1 MFTSQIL
8 IICIIKKVN
17 FRFVH
22 QTNLTLRYTQNKTN
36 YIIPSMITI
45 DFSKRGSL
53 GLCEYLCSSIKSQ
66 ILDGTLRANEKLPS
80 KRALSENL
88 GVSVITV
95 QNAYAELIAEG
106 YIYSIEKKGFFVTEL
121 RIGSADEIAS
131 AFPRNDVQS
140 SARNDDSGST
150 SRFRVKH
157 GMTDNSVVE
166 ALETT
171 ASQSIFCDFQSN
183 STSYEKFPFS
193 LWSHTM
199 RQVLNSGDEKLLQRV
214 GVKGVYELRESIS
227 KYLREFRNMNV
238 SPEQIVVGAGTENI
252 FSMIVQFLGRENVF
266 ALENPGYKKIAS
278 VCALNGAKIV
288 PVNIDEHG
296 INIEE
301 LEKSGANVAH
311 VSPNHHFPTGIV
323 MPIRRRQEILSW
335 AANKKNRFIIEDD
348 YDSEFRFN
356 GKPLST
362 LFSADQNGKVIYI
375 NTFSKTLSPSFR
387 ISFMVLPF
395 SLLHEFENQFGLYS
409 CPVSSFEQF
418 TLSRFIN
425 DGNYGKHIIRMKNF
439 YRNLRNS
446 LISAIQQSRL
456 KENCKI
462 REEESGL
469 HFLLTIKS
477 EQSATELEERLL
489 REGIK
494 LPLLSNY
501 YYENDNVSGEL
512 CKHDAKNDDLQN
524 NNDLQNS
531 PKSTLDTKDE
541 KTFIVNYSGIRKEK
555 IAEIVRRM
563 ERAVCGK

>member
-1 MFTSQIL
+1 
-8 IICIIKKVN
+8 
-17 FRFVH
+17 
-22 QTNLTLRYTQNKTN
+22 
-36 YIIPSMITI
+36 MITI
-45 DFSKRGSL
+45 DFSKRGAL
-53 GLCEYLCSSIKSQ
+53 GLCEYLYSSIKQQ

-121 RIGSADEIAS
+121 HLGTTEEIAS
-131 AFPRNDVQS
+131 ASPRNDE
-140 SARNDDSGST
+140 RNLFCNDVRWLSLSKPQNTNCNFGHFESLNDQT
-150 SRFRVKH
+150 K
-157 GMTDNSVVE
+157 
-166 ALETT
+166 ALND
-171 ASQSIFCDFQSN
+171 QQIFCDFQSN

-214 GVKGVYELRESIS
+214 EVKGVFELRSAIS

-238 SPEQIVVGAGTENI
+238 SPEQIVIGAGTENI
-252 FSMIVQFLGRENVF
+252 FSMIVQFLGRQNIF
-266 ALENPGYKKIAS
+266 AVENPGYKKIAS
-278 VCALNGAKIV
+278 VCNINGAKIV
-288 PVNIDEHG
+288 PINIDEQG

-311 VSPNHHFPTGIV
+311 VSPSHHFPTGIV

-335 AANKKNRFIIEDD
+335 AAKKNHFIIEDD

-362 LFSADQNGKVIYI
+362 LFSADKNGKVIYI

-395 SLLHEFENQFGLYS
+395 ELLQKFEKMFGLYS

-446 LISAIQQSRL
+446 LISAIEQSRL

-477 EQSATELEERLL
+477 KRSATELEERLL
-489 REGIK
+489 REGINI
-494 LPLLSNY
+494 PLLSSF
-501 YYENDNVSGEL
+501 YYENNNESSQNVGGEL
-512 CKHDAKNDDLQN
+512 SDSDAKSD
-524 NNDLQNS
+524 
-531 PKSTLDTKDE
+531 KIE
-541 KTFIVNYSGIRKEK
+541 KTFVVNYSGIKKER
-555 IAEIVRRM
+555 IAEVVQRM
-563 ERAVCGK
+563 ERAILE

>member
-1 MFTSQIL
+1 
-8 IICIIKKVN
+8 
-17 FRFVH
+17 
-22 QTNLTLRYTQNKTN
+22 
-36 YIIPSMITI
+36 MITI
-45 DFSKRGSL
+45 DFSKRGPL
-53 GLCEYLCSSIKSQ
+53 GLCEYLYSSIKSQ

-121 RIGSADEIAS
+121 QTEIETRHAELFSA
-131 AFPRNDVQS
+131 
-140 SARNDDSGST
+140 ST
-150 SRFRVKH
+150 SRFRVEH
-157 GMTDNSVVE
+157 GMTDNSPRNDVLSSTQNDVRGLSSSKPQNATSTFSHFESLNDQIKPLNHQVNVVVE

-171 ASQSIFCDFQSN
+171 ASQSIFCDFQNN

-214 GVKGVYELRESIS
+214 GVKGVFELRESIS
-227 KYLREFRNMNV
+227 KYLREFRNLNV
-238 SPEQIVVGAGTENI
+238 SPEQIVIGAGTENI

-278 VCALNGAKIV
+278 VCRLNGAKIV

-335 AANKKNRFIIEDD
+335 AANEKNRFIIEDD

-362 LFSADQNGKVIYI
+362 LFSADQTGKVIYI

-395 SLLHEFENQFGLYS
+395 SLLREFENQFGLYS

-456 KENCKI
+456 KKNCKI

-501 YYENDNVSGEL
+501 YYENNNVGREP
-512 CKHDAKNDDLQN
+512 CGNYAKN
-524 NNDLQNS
+524 
-531 PKSTLDTKDE
+531 E
-541 KTFIVNYSGIRKEK
+541 KTFIVNYSGIKKEK

-563 ERAVCGK
+563 EKAIFGK

>member
-1 MFTSQIL
+1 
-8 IICIIKKVN
+8 
-17 FRFVH
+17 
-22 QTNLTLRYTQNKTN
+22 
-36 YIIPSMITI
+36 MITI

-53 GLCEYLCSSIKSQ
+53 GLCEYLYSSIKQQ

-121 RIGSADEIAS
+121 HLGTTEEIAS
-131 AFPRNDVQS
+131 ASPRNDAQSSSRGDERNLFCNDVRWLSLSKPQSSPRNDVQS
-140 SARNDDSGST
+140 LGHNNVSAYT
-150 SRFRVKH
+150 SRFRVEH
-157 GMTDNSVVE
+157 GMTGN
-166 ALETT
+166 LRNNF
-171 ASQSIFCDFQSN
+171 FCDFQSN

-214 GVKGVYELRESIS
+214 EVKGVYELRSAIS

-238 SPEQIVVGAGTENI
+238 SPEQIVIGAGTENI

-266 ALENPGYKKIAS
+266 AVENPGYKKIAS
-278 VCALNGAKIV
+278 VCNINGAKIV
-288 PVNIDEHG
+288 PINIDEHG

-311 VSPNHHFPTGIV
+311 VSPSHHFPTGIV

-335 AANKKNRFIIEDD
+335 AAKKNHFIIEDD

-362 LFSADQNGKVIYI
+362 LFSADKNGKVIYI

-395 SLLHEFENQFGLYS
+395 ELLQKFEKMFGLYS

-446 LISAIQQSRL
+446 LISAIEQSQL

-477 EQSATELEERLL
+477 DRSATELEERLL
-489 REGIK
+489 REGINI
-494 LPLLSNY
+494 PLLSNF
-501 YYENDNVSGEL
+501 YYENNNKSSQNVGGEL
-512 CKHDAKNDDLQN
+512 SENDAKSD
-524 NNDLQNS
+524 
-531 PKSTLDTKDE
+531 KIE
-541 KTFIVNYSGIRKEK
+541 KTFVVNYSGIKKER
-555 IAEIVRRM
+555 IAEVVQRM
-563 ERAVCGK
+563 ERAILE

>member
-1 MFTSQIL
+1 
-8 IICIIKKVN
+8 
-17 FRFVH
+17 
-22 QTNLTLRYTQNKTN
+22 
-36 YIIPSMITI
+36 MITI

-121 RIGSADEIAS
+121 RIDSADEIAS
-131 AFPRNDVQS
+131 ALPRNDVRWLS
-140 SARNDDSGST
+140 SSKPRNVTST
-150 SRFRVKH
+150 FGHFESLNDQ
-157 GMTDNSVVE
+157 DNSVVE

-171 ASQSIFCDFQSN
+171 KFVRNSGHFDNLNDQNIFCDFQSN

-335 AANKKNRFIIEDD
+335 AANEKNRFIIEDD

-501 YYENDNVSGEL
+501 YYENNNVSGEL
-512 CKHDAKNDDLQN
+512 YENNAKSNDLQN
-524 NNDLQNS
+524 NADLQIA
-531 PKSTLDTKDE
+531 PKSTLDAKKE

-563 ERAVCGK
+563 ERTILGK

>member
-1 MFTSQIL
+1 
-8 IICIIKKVN
+8 
-17 FRFVH
+17 
-22 QTNLTLRYTQNKTN
+22 
-36 YIIPSMITI
+36 MITI

-53 GLCEYLCSSIKSQ
+53 GLCEYLYSSIKQQ
-66 ILDGTLRANEKLPS
+66 ILDGTLKANEKLPS

-106 YIYSIEKKGFFVTEL
+106 YIYSVEKKGFFVTEL
-121 RIGSADEIAS
+121 QISTREEIDSAYCLPADKSPCNDSDYS
-131 AFPRNDVQS
+131 ATLRVQAGES
-140 SARNDDSGST
+140 LNHQD
-150 SRFRVKH
+150 K
-157 GMTDNSVVE
+157 SVVE

-171 ASQSIFCDFQSN
+171 KSSHDAGHFENLNHQTKTLNDQNIFCDFQSN

-199 RQVLNSGDEKLLQRV
+199 RQVLNSGDERLLQKIEI
-214 GVKGVYELRESIS
+214 KGIHELRKSIA
-227 KYLREFRNMNV
+227 KHLREFRNLNV
-238 SPEQIVVGAGTENI
+238 SPKQIVVGAGTENLY
-252 FSMIVQFLGRENVF
+252 SMVVQFLGRENVF
-266 ALENPGYKKIAS
+266 AVENPGYHKIS
-278 VCALNGAKIV
+278 NVIELNGAKTV

-301 LEKSGANVAH
+301 LEKSRANVAH

-323 MPIRRRQEILSW
+323 MPICRRQEILSW
-335 AANKKNRFIIEDD
+335 AENQKNRFIIEDD

-362 LFSADQNGKVIYI
+362 LFSADKNGKVIYI

-395 SLLHEFENQFGLYS
+395 ELLSKFENMFSLYS

-446 LISAIQQSRL
+446 LISAIQQSQL

-477 EQSATELEERLL
+477 EQSAGELEAQLL
-489 REGIK
+489 QEGIN
-494 LPLLSNY
+494 LPLLRNY
-501 YYENDNVSGEL
+501 YYKNDKANSKL
-512 CKHDAKNDDLQN
+512 CGNDAKSAALLNNADLQTA
-524 NNDLQNS
+524 
-531 PKSTLDTKDE
+531 PKNAHNAKNE
-541 KTFIVNYSGIRKEK
+541 KIFVVNYSGIRKDK

-563 ERAVCGK
+563 EKAICEK